1 MSTVYKAAAAEKSI
15 SREHTCA
22 SGTISRGKYVFV
34 TMLRYVTRLSVPEL
48 TELEKKNQ
56 GTSAAY
62 AKIGYGT
69 PPDGIWPSREN
80 TNVNTAIVASGC
92 AMAHPMPKS
101 D

>member
-34 TMLRYVTRLSVPEL
+34 TMLRYVIRLRVPDA
-48 TELEKKNQ
+48 TEFEKKNQ

-69 PPDGIWPSREN
+69 PPDGILASREN
-80 TNVNTAIVASGC
+80 TIVNTAIVASGC
-92 AMAHPMPKS
+92 AIAQAMPKN
-101 D
+101 